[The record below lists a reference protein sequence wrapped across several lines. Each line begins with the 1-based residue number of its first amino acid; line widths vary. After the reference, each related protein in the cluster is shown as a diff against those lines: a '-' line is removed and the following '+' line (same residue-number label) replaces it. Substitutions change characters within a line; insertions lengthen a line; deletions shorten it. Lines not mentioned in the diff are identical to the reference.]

1 MPRPT
6 GPPIGLTLTNT
17 ARTVSRAF
25 DDALAAAGGSLP
37 SWLILISLKTRR
49 LGNQRQL
56 AAAVGIQGA
65 TLTHHLNAME
75 ADGLLTRRRD
85 PDNRRVHV
93 VELTEKGEAAFL
105 RLRTVAIAFDQRLRT
120 GITDE
125 EIATLARLLDRLRR
139 NITDPADAE
148 NAERHVVPAA
158 GG

>member
-1 MPRPT
+1 MPRPA
-6 GPPIGLTLTNT
+6 GLPIGLTLTST
-17 ARTVSRAF
+17 ARTTSRAF

-37 SWLILISLKTRR
+37 TWLILISLKTRR

-85 PDNRRVHV
+85 PDNRRVHL
-93 VELTEKGEAAFL
+93 VELTDKGESAFL
-105 RLRTVAIAFDQRLRT
+105 RLRTVAVAFDQRLRA
-120 GITDE
+120 GITDD
-125 EIATLARLLDRLRR
+125 EIAALEGLLDRLRR
-139 NITDPADAE
+139 NVIHPADAE
-148 NAERHVVPAA
+148 NAERRVEPAA